1 MKRSARESYLYEAF
15 AIGSKLGRSDPD
27 RLMRIQLLLGS
38 DLVEA
43 TKKAASSIEGRE
55 KVEKK

>member
-1 MKRSARESYLYEAF
+1 MKRTARESQYPYEAF

-43 TKKAASSIEGRE
+43 TKKAASIEGRE